1 MGQHLV
7 RPLCPTLQTK
17 LTNPTPPSPRA
28 DAITAQ
34 ARSERAPGRPRVT
47 RAGAGGLRRL
57 PAAASV
63 LEGYAGALYPRWLLD
78 VRALGGQWQPR
89 RPRCACATTCGYQ
102 ASSAP
107 PRVPRLVCPAARSA
121 RRAGAAARESLA
133 WRGGGAQVVPLVL
146 PELEELQGAADEA
159 ARLRRMFELVWAHG
173 GLEAPPGARRLP
185 APRASGAW
193 RGLRRKRAAQEA
205 WRSHSRRTRAAPRG
219 TKSSRGTLQT
229 VGPGGLCD
237 GAGAQGAGQGRRP
250 VGRHAGRVSPD
261 RCRE

>member
-1 MGQHLV
+1 M
-7 RPLCPTLQTK
+7 
-17 LTNPTPPSPRA
+17 
-28 DAITAQ
+28 
-34 ARSERAPGRPRVT
+34 
-47 RAGAGGLRRL
+47 
-57 PAAASV
+57 

-78 VRALGGQWQPR
+78 VRALG
-89 RPRCACATTCGYQ
+89 AVA
-102 ASSAP
+102 AAP
-107 PRVPRLVCPAARSA
+107 PEVRVCDDVWISGLLGAARVPRLVCPAARSA

-133 WRGGGAQVVPLVL
+133 WRGGGAQVGPLVL

-237 GAGAQGAGQGRRP
+237 GAGAQGR
-250 VGRHAGRVSPD
+250 GRVGDPWGGMPAESPLTGAANEAWTIAAWAIAALATAAWAIA
-261 RCRE
+261 RRAPTPGGL